1 LAILIHKLSRHITVL
16 ELPRFQFP
24 YCNCVWID
32 DDRTG
37 LIDSSPPADGQ
48 NFLKDRPI
56 DLMLQSHGHLDH
68 YFLTPYLNTAHV
80 YMHPADQPMAQSAD
94 AYLEE
99 FGFNLLVSDKRLHKM
114 YMEAI
119 NYRTITVTD
128 PLYEGQV
135 FDLGHVKVEVMHL
148 PGHSAGH
155 CGFFFPEQ
163 DFVFTADLDL
173 SAFGPWYGNL
183 KSNIADLLNSLD
195 RLLELKPG
203 FVVSGHGPAIVK
215 ENVPARLKAYRDIIL
230 YREQRILDCIR
241 RGHHTLPEIARCL
254 PCYQKLPPPEKVF
267 LLYEYIMDMAHLD
280 HLIKTRRLGCENG
293 HYFLK

>member
-1 LAILIHKLSRHITVL
+1 
-16 ELPRFQFP
+16 
-24 YCNCVWID
+24 
-32 DDRTG
+32 
-37 LIDSSPPADGQ
+37 
-48 NFLKDRPI
+48 
-56 DLMLQSHGHLDH
+56 MLQSHGHLDH

-135 FDLGHVKVEVMHL
+135 FDLGHVKVQVMHL

-163 DFVFTADLDL
+163 DFVFSADLDL

-280 HLIKTRRLGCENG
+280 HLIKTGRLGCENG

>member
-1 LAILIHKLSRHITVL
+1 MIHRLSRRITVL

-163 DFVFTADLDL
+163 DFVFTADLNL
-173 SAFGPWYGNL
+173 SALALGM
-183 KSNIADLLNSLD
+183 
-195 RLLELKPG
+195 
-203 FVVSGHGPAIVK
+203 VT
-215 ENVPARLKAYRDIIL
+215 LKAIL
-230 YREQRILDCIR
+230 LTC
-241 RGHHTLPEIARCL
+241 
-254 PCYQKLPPPEKVF
+254 
-267 LLYEYIMDMAHLD
+267 
-280 HLIKTRRLGCENG
+280 
-293 HYFLK
+293 